1 MVHISGSEHCGGSFY
16 PSIALDTPSPVHN
29 SGSEHDPFS
38 FFIALDSEHCDES
51 FFYTAL
57 DTSNKPLYP
66 TDHIWRGEHDSLYFY
81 TSLDTFNSSH
91 NPGSEHCYGSFYFQT
106 SFDALKP
113 THNARTS
120 NQIIAD
126 ARALV
131 LSRSVC
137 NPTRYRI
144 LFISL
149 PGFYYPA

>member
-1 MVHISGSEHCGGSFY
+1 MAHISGSEHFGGSFY

-29 SGSEHDPFS
+29 SGSEHEPFS
-38 FFIALDSEHCDES
+38 FFVALDSEHCDEP
-51 FFYTAL
+51 FF
-57 DTSNKPLYP
+57 YP

-91 NPGSEHCYGSFYFQT
+91 NPGSEHCYGSF

-113 THNARTS
+113 TRNARTS

-137 NPTRYRI
+137 NPTLYRI

-149 PGFYYPA
+149 PGVYYPT